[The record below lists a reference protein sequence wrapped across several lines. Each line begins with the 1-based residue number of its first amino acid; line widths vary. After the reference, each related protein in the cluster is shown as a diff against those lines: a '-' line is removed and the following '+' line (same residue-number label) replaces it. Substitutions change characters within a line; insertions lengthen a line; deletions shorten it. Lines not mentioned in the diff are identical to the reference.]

1 MIKCE
6 QIRSTVLEERLN
18 ELKNKGYEITFVLS
32 DYCGRGVMGYT
43 IIYNT
48 SVSTLVGSIQNL
60 TINNSNCEVKEN
72 EI

>member
-18 ELKNKGYEITFVLS
+18 ELKNKGCEITSVLS
-32 DYCGRGVMGYT
+32 DYYGGGITGYT

-48 SVSTLVGSIQNL
+48 SVGTLAGSIPKA
-60 TINNSNCEVKEN
+60 TINN
-72 EI
+72 